1 MLYNIYVIF
10 FWRETMYTKESYQNN
25 RQQIKKRLLCCG
37 IPVIVFFVLMIVSFS
52 VRWPEAV
59 TVILSIAA
67 FSSAVFCYS
76 MFVSPVR
83 AYGKHVDHALNGR
96 TRQITGSF
104 LEMEEGAVWRDG
116 VQFYPFT
123 ISVGDKKE
131 EENHRLF
138 YMDANFPRPEW
149 KEDDMLLITSYD
161 NRVTAW
167 EYVK

>member
-10 FWRETMYTKESYQNN
+10 FWRETMYTKESYQKSQQQMKN
-25 RQQIKKRLLCCG
+25 RLIGCG
-37 IPVIVFFVLMIVSFS
+37 IPVFVLLALTIVSFS
-52 VRWPEAV
+52 VRLPEAV
-59 TVILSIAA
+59 TVILTIAT
-67 FSSAVFCYS
+67 FSSGVFFYS
-76 MFVSPVR
+76 MFISPVR
-83 AYGKHVDHALNGR
+83 AYLKHVDHALNGR

-116 VQFYPFT
+116 VLFYPFT

-138 YMDANFPRPEW
+138 YMDANFPRVEW

>member
-1 MLYNIYVIF
+1 
-10 FWRETMYTKESYQNN
+10 MYTEKSYQEN
-25 RQQIKKRLLCCG
+25 RQQLKHRLLCIG
-37 IPVIVFFVLMIVSFS
+37 LPVLVLFVLMLVSFF

-67 FSSAVFCYS
+67 FGLAIFCYS
-76 MFVSPVR
+76 MFISPLR
-83 AYGKHVDHALNGR
+83 AYGKHIHHALNGR
-96 TRQITGSF
+96 TREITGSF
-104 LEMEEGAVWRDG
+104 LEMEETTVWRDG
-116 VQFYPFT
+116 VQFYPFM

-149 KEDDMLLITSYD
+149 KEDDVLLITSFD

-167 EYVK
+167 EYVKE

>member
-1 MLYNIYVIF
+1 
-10 FWRETMYTKESYQNN
+10 MYTKESYQQN
-25 RQQIKKRLLCCG
+25 RAQLKSRALACG
-37 IPVIVFFVLMIVSFS
+37 IPSFLLFVLMFVSFII
-52 VRWPEAV
+52 RWPEAL
-59 TVILSIAA
+59 TVLLSVLA
-67 FSSAVFCYS
+67 FGSAIFAYS
-76 MFVSPVR
+76 LFISPVR
-83 AYGKHVDHALNGR
+83 AYGKHIDHALNGR

-104 LEMEEGAVWRDG
+104 LEMEENAVWREG

-131 EENHRLF
+131 EESHRLF

-149 KEDDMLLITSYD
+149 KEDDMLHITSYD